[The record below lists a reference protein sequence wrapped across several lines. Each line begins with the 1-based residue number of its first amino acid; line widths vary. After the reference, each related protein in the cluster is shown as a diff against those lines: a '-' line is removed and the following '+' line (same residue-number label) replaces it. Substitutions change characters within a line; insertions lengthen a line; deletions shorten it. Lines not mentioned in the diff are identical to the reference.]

1 MEDYRYK
8 KVLLVDDSEIDNFIN
23 AKLISKTRFAKE
35 TVEKLSASAAL
46 EYLKT
51 ESKKPDNLPEVIF
64 LDIMMPVI
72 DGFGFLDEYDNLPDA
87 IKNRCKII
95 MLSSS
100 ESFKDL
106 NRANSSRLVNKF
118 LNKPLSEKALEVI
131 RF

>member
-1 MEDYRYK
+1 MEDYRFK

-23 AKLISKTRFAKE
+23 SKLITKTHFAKE
-35 TVEKLSASAAL
+35 TVEKLSGSAAL

-51 ESKKPDNLPEVIF
+51 ECKKAESLPEVIF
-64 LDIMMPVI
+64 LDIMMPVM
-72 DGFGFLDEYDNLPDA
+72 DGFGFLEEYEKLPDL
-87 IKNRCKII
+87 IRDKCKII

-131 RF
+131 KF